1 MPGRRDPRRPMHV
14 DTDVP
19 LLGDERRPR
28 VDADPDADRPAGERL
43 RQLGRRRQRSR
54 RGREGDEER
63 IALRVH
69 LDPVVR
75 VERRAQL
82 PPVLGERSG
91 IRLRPK
97 LVQESRRPLDIRE
110 QERDRAAGQLAHA
123 SSVEGWR
130 GSV

>member
-1 MPGRRDPRRPMHV
+1 MWTPTRTLIGPS
-14 DTDVP
+14 
-19 LLGDERRPR
+19 
-28 VDADPDADRPAGERL
+28 GERL

-82 PPVLGERSG
+82 PPMLRERSG
-91 IRLRPK
+91 VRLRPK
-97 LVQESRRPLDIRE
+97 LVQQPRRALDVRE
-110 QERDRAAGQLAHA
+110 EERDRAAGQLAHA
-123 SSVEGWR
+123 SSLDGWR